1 MSWNF
6 SQNEYN
12 EMAKTNEP
20 LARLLRMAAL
30 DSAEQWLQNEVLKM
44 RRKKAMDAKDRWI
57 TVKPNGEE
65 NKGRHVKI
73 DGETGEIKAGMGGRY
88 NGQKI
93 SEARK
98 SFTGARI
105 DSYSKLAERNKKAKE
120 RELASQTEKEKT
132 NAKVYTDNASQLA
145 SLLKKEIATYKNNVN
160 HILQLKNSGKKVPTE
175 YSDFIEK
182 HENTIKDG
190 LESLKYLS
198 ASLREN
204 EFSDE
209 NQTWKY
215 QNIHKELVKKFEKL
229 QKGETTT
236 KKDAPKKEISAEEK
250 EQIKIDG
257 IRAASVLKDKKAVST
272 MPKERF
278 DYLRGNLNKIPESDL
293 TPSLRA
299 LKKRVDDEQK
309 ARVVFTKLLNYHYNE
324 GLNSIFAAEEAA
336 KTALAMLQGK
346 KWADNI
352 AGIKLTDFTPEI
364 YKRVRAIAKYSYK
377 EALSNGMASL

>member
-6 SQNEYN
+6 SQKEYN

-120 RELASQTEKEKT
+120 RELASQAEKE
-132 NAKVYTDNASQLA
+132 A
-145 SLLKKEIATYKNNVN
+145 AT
-160 HILQLKNSGKKVPTE
+160 
-175 YSDFIEK
+175 
-182 HENTIKDG
+182 
-190 LESLKYLS
+190 
-198 ASLREN
+198 
-204 EFSDE
+204 
-209 NQTWKY
+209 
-215 QNIHKELVKKFEKL
+215 
-229 QKGETTT
+229 
-236 KKDAPKKEISAEEK
+236 KKEISAEEK
-250 EQIKIDG
+250 QAREKIKIDG
-257 IRAASVLKDKKAVST
+257 IRAANVLKDKKAVST
-272 MPKERF
+272 MSKERF

-299 LKKRVDDEQK
+299 IKKRVDDEQK
-309 ARVVFTKLLNYHYNE
+309 ARVVFTKLLNYYYNE
-324 GLNSIFAAEEAA
+324 GLNGFSAAEEAA
-336 KTALAMLQGK
+336 VTALAMLQGK
-346 KWADNI
+346 GWADNI

-364 YKRVRAIAKYSYK
+364 YRRARAIAKYSYK
-377 EALSNGMASL
+377 EALSNGMESLL

>member
-6 SQNEYN
+6 SQKEYN

-65 NKGRHVKI
+65 HKGRHVKI

-93 SEARK
+93 SEASK
-98 SFTGARI
+98 SFIGARI
-105 DSYSKLAERNKKAKE
+105 TSQQREVANKKAKE
-120 RELASQTEKEKT
+120 RELASQAKKEKTNQAKKEKT
-132 NAKVYTDNASQLA
+132 NAKVYTGYASQLA

-160 HILQLKNSGKKVPTE
+160 HILQLKNSGKKVPPE

-229 QKGETTT
+229 QKT
-236 KKDAPKKEISAEEK
+236 
-250 EQIKIDG
+250 QI
-257 IRAASVLKDKKAVST
+257 
-272 MPKERF
+272 
-278 DYLRGNLNKIPESDL
+278 
-293 TPSLRA
+293 
-299 LKKRVDDEQK
+299 
-309 ARVVFTKLLNYHYNE
+309 
-324 GLNSIFAAEEAA
+324 
-336 KTALAMLQGK
+336 
-346 KWADNI
+346 
-352 AGIKLTDFTPEI
+352 
-364 YKRVRAIAKYSYK
+364 
-377 EALSNGMASL
+377 

>member
-30 DSAEQWLQNEVLKM
+30 DSAERWLQNEVWKM

-73 DGETGEIKAGMGGRY
+73 DGETGEIKAGMGGRF

-93 SEARK
+93 SEASK
-98 SFTGARI
+98 SFIGARI
-105 DSYSKLAERNKKAKE
+105 TSQQREIANKKAKE

-132 NAKVYTDNASQLA
+132 NKEKTNAKVYTDYASQLA

-160 HILQLKNSGKKVPTE
+160 HILQLKKSGKKVPTE
-175 YSDFIEK
+175 YSDFIGK
-182 HENTIKDG
+182 HKNTIKDG

-215 QNIHKELVKKFEKL
+215 QNIHKELVKKFEK
-229 QKGETTT
+229 QKQKT
-236 KKDAPKKEISAEEK
+236 
-250 EQIKIDG
+250 QI
-257 IRAASVLKDKKAVST
+257 
-272 MPKERF
+272 
-278 DYLRGNLNKIPESDL
+278 
-293 TPSLRA
+293 
-299 LKKRVDDEQK
+299 
-309 ARVVFTKLLNYHYNE
+309 
-324 GLNSIFAAEEAA
+324 
-336 KTALAMLQGK
+336 
-346 KWADNI
+346 
-352 AGIKLTDFTPEI
+352 
-364 YKRVRAIAKYSYK
+364 
-377 EALSNGMASL
+377 

>member
-6 SQNEYN
+6 SQKEYN

-65 NKGRHVKI
+65 HKGRHVKI
-73 DGETGEIKAGMGGRY
+73 DGETGEIKAGMGGRF

-98 SFTGARI
+98 SFVGARI

-120 RELASQTEKEKT
+120 RELASQAEKE
-132 NAKVYTDNASQLA
+132 A
-145 SLLKKEIATYKNNVN
+145 
-160 HILQLKNSGKKVPTE
+160 
-175 YSDFIEK
+175 
-182 HENTIKDG
+182 
-190 LESLKYLS
+190 
-198 ASLREN
+198 
-204 EFSDE
+204 
-209 NQTWKY
+209 
-215 QNIHKELVKKFEKL
+215 
-229 QKGETTT
+229 T
-236 KKDAPKKEISAEEK
+236 KKDALKKEISAEEK

>member
-6 SQNEYN
+6 SQKEYN

-30 DSAEQWLQNEVLKM
+30 DSAERWLQNEVLKM

-65 NKGRHVKI
+65 HKGRHVKI
-73 DGETGEIKAGMGGRY
+73 DGETGEIKAGMGGRF

-98 SFTGARI
+98 SFVGARI

-120 RELASQTEKEKT
+120 RELASQAEKE
-132 NAKVYTDNASQLA
+132 A
-145 SLLKKEIATYKNNVN
+145 
-160 HILQLKNSGKKVPTE
+160 
-175 YSDFIEK
+175 
-182 HENTIKDG
+182 
-190 LESLKYLS
+190 
-198 ASLREN
+198 
-204 EFSDE
+204 
-209 NQTWKY
+209 
-215 QNIHKELVKKFEKL
+215 
-229 QKGETTT
+229 T
-236 KKDAPKKEISAEEK
+236 KKDALKKEISAEEK

>member
-6 SQNEYN
+6 SQKEYN

-73 DGETGEIKAGMGGRY
+73 DGETGEIKAGMGGRF

-93 SEARK
+93 SEASK
-98 SFTGARI
+98 SFIGARI
-105 DSYSKLAERNKKAKE
+105 TSQQREIANKKAKE
-120 RELASQTEKEKT
+120 RELARSQTEKEKTNKEKT
-132 NAKVYTDNASQLA
+132 NAKVYTDYASQLA

-215 QNIHKELVKKFEKL
+215 QNIHKELVKKFEK
-229 QKGETTT
+229 QKQ
-236 KKDAPKKEISAEEK
+236 KNSNLKSAK
-250 EQIKIDG
+250 Q
-257 IRAASVLKDKKAVST
+257 
-272 MPKERF
+272 
-278 DYLRGNLNKIPESDL
+278 
-293 TPSLRA
+293 
-299 LKKRVDDEQK
+299 
-309 ARVVFTKLLNYHYNE
+309 LL
-324 GLNSIFAAEEAA
+324 
-336 KTALAMLQGK
+336 
-346 KWADNI
+346 
-352 AGIKLTDFTPEI
+352 
-364 YKRVRAIAKYSYK
+364 
-377 EALSNGMASL
+377 

>member
-30 DSAEQWLQNEVLKM
+30 DSAEKWLQNEVLKM

-93 SEARK
+93 SEASK
-98 SFTGARI
+98 SFVGARI
-105 DSYSKLAERNKKAKE
+105 TSQQRENANKKAKE
-120 RELASQTEKEKT
+120 RELASQAKKEKT

-145 SLLKKEIATYKNNVN
+145 SFLKKDIATYKNNVN
-160 HILQLKNSGKKVPTE
+160 YILQLKKSGKKVPTK

-182 HENTIKDG
+182 HGNTIKNG

-229 QKGETTT
+229 QK
-236 KKDAPKKEISAEEK
+236 
-250 EQIKIDG
+250 
-257 IRAASVLKDKKAVST
+257 
-272 MPKERF
+272 M
-278 DYLRGNLNKIPESDL
+278 NL
-293 TPSLRA
+293 
-299 LKKRVDDEQK
+299 
-309 ARVVFTKLLNYHYNE
+309 
-324 GLNSIFAAEEAA
+324 
-336 KTALAMLQGK
+336 
-346 KWADNI
+346 
-352 AGIKLTDFTPEI
+352 
-364 YKRVRAIAKYSYK
+364 
-377 EALSNGMASL
+377 

>member
-6 SQNEYN
+6 SQKEYN

-65 NKGRHVKI
+65 HKGRHVKI
-73 DGETGEIKAGMGGRY
+73 DGETGEIKAGMGGRF

-98 SFTGARI
+98 SFIGARI

-120 RELASQTEKEKT
+120 RELASQAEKE
-132 NAKVYTDNASQLA
+132 A
-145 SLLKKEIATYKNNVN
+145 
-160 HILQLKNSGKKVPTE
+160 
-175 YSDFIEK
+175 
-182 HENTIKDG
+182 
-190 LESLKYLS
+190 
-198 ASLREN
+198 
-204 EFSDE
+204 
-209 NQTWKY
+209 
-215 QNIHKELVKKFEKL
+215 
-229 QKGETTT
+229 T
-236 KKDAPKKEISAEEK
+236 KKDALKKEISAEEK

>member
-6 SQNEYN
+6 SQKEYN

-93 SEARK
+93 SEASK
-98 SFTGARI
+98 SFIGARI
-105 DSYSKLAERNKKAKE
+105 TSQQREIANKKAKE
-120 RELASQTEKEKT
+120 RELARSQTEKEKTNKEKT
-132 NAKVYTDNASQLA
+132 NAKVYTDYASQLA

-215 QNIHKELVKKFEKL
+215 QNIHKELVKKFEK
-229 QKGETTT
+229 QKQKT
-236 KKDAPKKEISAEEK
+236 
-250 EQIKIDG
+250 QI
-257 IRAASVLKDKKAVST
+257 
-272 MPKERF
+272 
-278 DYLRGNLNKIPESDL
+278 
-293 TPSLRA
+293 
-299 LKKRVDDEQK
+299 
-309 ARVVFTKLLNYHYNE
+309 
-324 GLNSIFAAEEAA
+324 
-336 KTALAMLQGK
+336 
-346 KWADNI
+346 
-352 AGIKLTDFTPEI
+352 
-364 YKRVRAIAKYSYK
+364 
-377 EALSNGMASL
+377 

>member
-30 DSAEQWLQNEVLKM
+30 DSAEKWLQNEVLKM

-120 RELASQTEKEKT
+120 RELASQAEKE
-132 NAKVYTDNASQLA
+132 AA
-145 SLLKKEIATYKNNVN
+145 
-160 HILQLKNSGKKVPTE
+160 
-175 YSDFIEK
+175 
-182 HENTIKDG
+182 
-190 LESLKYLS
+190 
-198 ASLREN
+198 
-204 EFSDE
+204 
-209 NQTWKY
+209 
-215 QNIHKELVKKFEKL
+215 
-229 QKGETTT
+229 T
-236 KKDAPKKEISAEEK
+236 KKDALKKEVSAEEK
-250 EQIKIDG
+250 EQIKVDG
-257 IRAASVLKDKKAVST
+257 IRAANVLKDKKAVST

-278 DYLRGNLNKIPESDL
+278 DYLRGNLNKLPESDL

-299 LKKRVDDEQK
+299 IKKRVNDEQK
-309 ARVVFTKLLNYHYNE
+309 ARVVFTNLLNYYYNEE
-324 GLNSIFAAEEAA
+324 GLNGFSAAEETAA
-336 KTALAMLQGK
+336 TALAMLQGK
-346 KWADNI
+346 EWADNI
-352 AGIKLTDFTPEI
+352 AGIKLTDFSPEI
-364 YKRVRAIAKYSYK
+364 YRRVRAIAKYSYK
-377 EALSNGMASL
+377 EALSNGMGTL

>member
-30 DSAEQWLQNEVLKM
+30 DSAEKWLQNEVLKM

-105 DSYSKLAERNKKAKE
+105 TSQQREVANKKAKE
-120 RELASQTEKEKT
+120 RELASQAKKEKTNQAKKEKT
-132 NAKVYTDNASQLA
+132 NAKVYTDYASQLA

-229 QKGETTT
+229 QK
-236 KKDAPKKEISAEEK
+236 
-250 EQIKIDG
+250 
-257 IRAASVLKDKKAVST
+257 
-272 MPKERF
+272 M
-278 DYLRGNLNKIPESDL
+278 
-293 TPSLRA
+293 SL
-299 LKKRVDDEQK
+299 
-309 ARVVFTKLLNYHYNE
+309 
-324 GLNSIFAAEEAA
+324 
-336 KTALAMLQGK
+336 
-346 KWADNI
+346 
-352 AGIKLTDFTPEI
+352 
-364 YKRVRAIAKYSYK
+364 
-377 EALSNGMASL
+377 

>member
-1 MSWNF
+1 MSWDF

-20 LARLLRMAAL
+20 LARLLRMEAL
-30 DSAEQWLQNEVLKM
+30 DSAERWLQNEVLKM
-44 RRKKAMDAKDRWI
+44 RRKKAMDAKERWI
-57 TVKPNGEE
+57 TVHPNGAE

-73 DGETGEIKAGMGGRY
+73 DGKTGEIKAGMGGRY

-93 SEARK
+93 SEASK
-98 SFTGARI
+98 SFIGARI
-105 DSYSKLAERNKKAKE
+105 TSQQREVANKKAKE
-120 RELASQTEKEKT
+120 RELANQAKKEKT
-132 NAKVYTDNASQLA
+132 NAKVYTDYASQLA

-182 HENTIKDG
+182 HKNTIKDG

-229 QKGETTT
+229 QK
-236 KKDAPKKEISAEEK
+236 
-250 EQIKIDG
+250 
-257 IRAASVLKDKKAVST
+257 
-272 MPKERF
+272 M
-278 DYLRGNLNKIPESDL
+278 
-293 TPSLRA
+293 SL
-299 LKKRVDDEQK
+299 
-309 ARVVFTKLLNYHYNE
+309 
-324 GLNSIFAAEEAA
+324 
-336 KTALAMLQGK
+336 
-346 KWADNI
+346 
-352 AGIKLTDFTPEI
+352 
-364 YKRVRAIAKYSYK
+364 
-377 EALSNGMASL
+377 

>member
-6 SQNEYN
+6 SQKEYN

-30 DSAEQWLQNEVLKM
+30 DSAEKWLQNEVLKM

-65 NKGRHVKI
+65 HKGRHVKI
-73 DGETGEIKAGMGGRY
+73 DGETGEIKAVMCGRF

-98 SFTGARI
+98 SFIGARI

-120 RELASQTEKEKT
+120 RELASQAEKE
-132 NAKVYTDNASQLA
+132 A
-145 SLLKKEIATYKNNVN
+145 
-160 HILQLKNSGKKVPTE
+160 
-175 YSDFIEK
+175 
-182 HENTIKDG
+182 
-190 LESLKYLS
+190 
-198 ASLREN
+198 
-204 EFSDE
+204 
-209 NQTWKY
+209 
-215 QNIHKELVKKFEKL
+215 
-229 QKGETTT
+229 T
-236 KKDAPKKEISAEEK
+236 KKDALKKEISAEEK

>member
-6 SQNEYN
+6 SQKEYN

-30 DSAEQWLQNEVLKM
+30 DSAERWLQNEVLKM

-73 DGETGEIKAGMGGRY
+73 DGETGEIKAGMGGRF

-98 SFTGARI
+98 SFVGARI
-105 DSYSKLAERNKKAKE
+105 TSQQRENTNKKAKE

-132 NAKVYTDNASQLA
+132 NKEKTNAKVYTDYASQLA

-229 QKGETTT
+229 QK
-236 KKDAPKKEISAEEK
+236 
-250 EQIKIDG
+250 
-257 IRAASVLKDKKAVST
+257 
-272 MPKERF
+272 M
-278 DYLRGNLNKIPESDL
+278 NL
-293 TPSLRA
+293 
-299 LKKRVDDEQK
+299 
-309 ARVVFTKLLNYHYNE
+309 
-324 GLNSIFAAEEAA
+324 
-336 KTALAMLQGK
+336 
-346 KWADNI
+346 
-352 AGIKLTDFTPEI
+352 
-364 YKRVRAIAKYSYK
+364 
-377 EALSNGMASL
+377 

>member
-6 SQNEYN
+6 SQKEYN

-30 DSAEQWLQNEVLKM
+30 DSAEKWLQNEVLKM

-73 DGETGEIKAGMGGRY
+73 DGETGEIKAGMGGRF

-98 SFTGARI
+98 SFVGARI

-120 RELASQTEKEKT
+120 RELASQAEKE
-132 NAKVYTDNASQLA
+132 A
-145 SLLKKEIATYKNNVN
+145 
-160 HILQLKNSGKKVPTE
+160 
-175 YSDFIEK
+175 
-182 HENTIKDG
+182 
-190 LESLKYLS
+190 
-198 ASLREN
+198 
-204 EFSDE
+204 
-209 NQTWKY
+209 
-215 QNIHKELVKKFEKL
+215 
-229 QKGETTT
+229 T
-236 KKDAPKKEISAEEK
+236 KKDALKKEISAEEK

>member
-6 SQNEYN
+6 SQKEYN

-30 DSAEQWLQNEVLKM
+30 DSAEQWLQNEVLKI

-120 RELASQTEKEKT
+120 RELASQAEKE
-132 NAKVYTDNASQLA
+132 A
-145 SLLKKEIATYKNNVN
+145 AT
-160 HILQLKNSGKKVPTE
+160 
-175 YSDFIEK
+175 
-182 HENTIKDG
+182 
-190 LESLKYLS
+190 
-198 ASLREN
+198 
-204 EFSDE
+204 
-209 NQTWKY
+209 
-215 QNIHKELVKKFEKL
+215 
-229 QKGETTT
+229 
-236 KKDAPKKEISAEEK
+236 KKEISAEEK
-250 EQIKIDG
+250 QAREKIKIDG
-257 IRAASVLKDKKAVST
+257 IRAANVLKDKKAVST
-272 MPKERF
+272 MSKERF

-299 LKKRVDDEQK
+299 IKKRVDDEQK
-309 ARVVFTKLLNYHYNE
+309 ARVVFTKLLNYYYNE
-324 GLNSIFAAEEAA
+324 GLNGFSAAEEAA
-336 KTALAMLQGK
+336 VTALAMLQGK
-346 KWADNI
+346 GWADNI

-364 YKRVRAIAKYSYK
+364 YRRARAIAKYSYK
-377 EALSNGMASL
+377 EALSNGMESLL

>member
-6 SQNEYN
+6 SQKEYN

-30 DSAEQWLQNEVLKM
+30 DSAERWLQNEVLKM

-73 DGETGEIKAGMGGRY
+73 DGETGEIKAGMGGRF

-105 DSYSKLAERNKKAKE
+105 TSQQREVANKKAKE
-120 RELASQTEKEKT
+120 RELANQAKKEKTSQAKKEKT
-132 NAKVYTDNASQLA
+132 NAKVYTDYASQLA
-145 SLLKKEIATYKNNVN
+145 LLLKKEIATYKNNVN

-229 QKGETTT
+229 QK
-236 KKDAPKKEISAEEK
+236 
-250 EQIKIDG
+250 
-257 IRAASVLKDKKAVST
+257 
-272 MPKERF
+272 M
-278 DYLRGNLNKIPESDL
+278 
-293 TPSLRA
+293 SL
-299 LKKRVDDEQK
+299 
-309 ARVVFTKLLNYHYNE
+309 
-324 GLNSIFAAEEAA
+324 
-336 KTALAMLQGK
+336 
-346 KWADNI
+346 
-352 AGIKLTDFTPEI
+352 
-364 YKRVRAIAKYSYK
+364 
-377 EALSNGMASL
+377 

>member
-6 SQNEYN
+6 SQKEYN

-30 DSAEQWLQNEVLKM
+30 DSAERWLQNEVLKM

-73 DGETGEIKAGMGGRY
+73 DGETGEIKAGMGGRF

-98 SFTGARI
+98 SFVGARI
-105 DSYSKLAERNKKAKE
+105 TSQQRENTNKKAKE

-132 NAKVYTDNASQLA
+132 NKEKTNAKVYTDYASQLA

-229 QKGETTT
+229 QK
-236 KKDAPKKEISAEEK
+236 
-250 EQIKIDG
+250 
-257 IRAASVLKDKKAVST
+257 
-272 MPKERF
+272 M
-278 DYLRGNLNKIPESDL
+278 
-293 TPSLRA
+293 SL
-299 LKKRVDDEQK
+299 
-309 ARVVFTKLLNYHYNE
+309 
-324 GLNSIFAAEEAA
+324 
-336 KTALAMLQGK
+336 
-346 KWADNI
+346 
-352 AGIKLTDFTPEI
+352 
-364 YKRVRAIAKYSYK
+364 
-377 EALSNGMASL
+377 

>member
-6 SQNEYN
+6 SQSEYN

-30 DSAEQWLQNEVLKM
+30 DSAEKWLQNEVLKM

-73 DGETGEIKAGMGGRY
+73 DGETGEIKAGMGGRF

-98 SFTGARI
+98 SFVGARI

-120 RELASQTEKEKT
+120 RELASQAEKE
-132 NAKVYTDNASQLA
+132 A
-145 SLLKKEIATYKNNVN
+145 
-160 HILQLKNSGKKVPTE
+160 
-175 YSDFIEK
+175 
-182 HENTIKDG
+182 
-190 LESLKYLS
+190 
-198 ASLREN
+198 
-204 EFSDE
+204 
-209 NQTWKY
+209 
-215 QNIHKELVKKFEKL
+215 
-229 QKGETTT
+229 T
-236 KKDAPKKEISAEEK
+236 KKGALKKEISAEEK

-299 LKKRVDDEQK
+299 IKKRVDDEQK
-309 ARVVFTKLLNYHYNE
+309 ARVVFAKLLNYHYNE

>member
-6 SQNEYN
+6 SQKEYN

-120 RELASQTEKEKT
+120 RELASQAEKE
-132 NAKVYTDNASQLA
+132 AA
-145 SLLKKEIATYKNNVN
+145 
-160 HILQLKNSGKKVPTE
+160 
-175 YSDFIEK
+175 
-182 HENTIKDG
+182 
-190 LESLKYLS
+190 
-198 ASLREN
+198 
-204 EFSDE
+204 
-209 NQTWKY
+209 
-215 QNIHKELVKKFEKL
+215 
-229 QKGETTT
+229 T

-299 LKKRVDDEQK
+299 IKKRVDDEQK
-309 ARVVFTKLLNYHYNE
+309 AREVFTKLYTHYLKTHNVLNA
-324 GLNSIFAAEEAA
+324 IEAA
-336 KTALAMLQGK
+336 TQDAFGLSKGET
-346 KWADNI
+346 WWEEDDV
-352 AGIKLTDFTPEI
+352 GIKVSDFPPEI
-364 YKRVRAIAKYSYK
+364 FKRARAIGKYTYK
-377 EALSNGMASL
+377 EAINSNL

>member
-6 SQNEYN
+6 SQKEYN

-73 DGETGEIKAGMGGRY
+73 DGETGEIKAGMGGRF

-105 DSYSKLAERNKKAKE
+105 TSQQREVANKKAKE
-120 RELASQTEKEKT
+120 RELANQAKKEKT
-132 NAKVYTDNASQLA
+132 NAKVYTDYASQLA

-160 HILQLKNSGKKVPTE
+160 HILQLKKSGKRVPTE

-215 QNIHKELVKKFEKL
+215 QDIHKELVKKFEKL
-229 QKGETTT
+229 QK
-236 KKDAPKKEISAEEK
+236 
-250 EQIKIDG
+250 
-257 IRAASVLKDKKAVST
+257 
-272 MPKERF
+272 
-278 DYLRGNLNKIPESDL
+278 
-293 TPSLRA
+293 
-299 LKKRVDDEQK
+299 
-309 ARVVFTKLLNYHYNE
+309 
-324 GLNSIFAAEEAA
+324 
-336 KTALAMLQGK
+336 
-346 KWADNI
+346 
-352 AGIKLTDFTPEI
+352 
-364 YKRVRAIAKYSYK
+364 
-377 EALSNGMASL
+377 

>member
-20 LARLLRMAAL
+20 LARLLRMEAL
-30 DSAEQWLQNEVLKM
+30 DSAERWLQNEVLKM

-105 DSYSKLAERNKKAKE
+105 TSQQREVANKKAKE
-120 RELASQTEKEKT
+120 RELASQAKKEKT
-132 NAKVYTDNASQLA
+132 NAKDYTDYASQLA

-229 QKGETTT
+229 QK
-236 KKDAPKKEISAEEK
+236 
-250 EQIKIDG
+250 
-257 IRAASVLKDKKAVST
+257 
-272 MPKERF
+272 M
-278 DYLRGNLNKIPESDL
+278 
-293 TPSLRA
+293 SL
-299 LKKRVDDEQK
+299 
-309 ARVVFTKLLNYHYNE
+309 
-324 GLNSIFAAEEAA
+324 
-336 KTALAMLQGK
+336 
-346 KWADNI
+346 
-352 AGIKLTDFTPEI
+352 
-364 YKRVRAIAKYSYK
+364 
-377 EALSNGMASL
+377 

>member
-30 DSAEQWLQNEVLKM
+30 DSAERWLQNEVLKM

-65 NKGRHVKI
+65 HKGRHVKI
-73 DGETGEIKAGMGGRY
+73 DSETGEIKAGMGGRY

-120 RELASQTEKEKT
+120 RELASQAEKE
-132 NAKVYTDNASQLA
+132 A
-145 SLLKKEIATYKNNVN
+145 
-160 HILQLKNSGKKVPTE
+160 
-175 YSDFIEK
+175 
-182 HENTIKDG
+182 
-190 LESLKYLS
+190 
-198 ASLREN
+198 
-204 EFSDE
+204 
-209 NQTWKY
+209 
-215 QNIHKELVKKFEKL
+215 
-229 QKGETTT
+229 T
-236 KKDAPKKEISAEEK
+236 KKDALKKEISAEEK

-309 ARVVFTKLLNYHYNE
+309 ARVVFTKLLNYYYNE